1 MTYRDGFLL
10 ITSNHGFVIALREN
24 GGVCNALRLYGND
37 RAGLWREWSD
47 DGMLRLAIGN
57 QLLGLDWQRFI
68 GGC

>member
-10 ITSNHGFVIALREN
+10 ITGNHGFVIALREN
-24 GGVCNALRLYGND
+24 GSVCNSIQLYGD
-37 RAGLWREWSD
+37 DLAGLWREWSN
-47 DGMLRLAIGN
+47 DGMLRLAVGN